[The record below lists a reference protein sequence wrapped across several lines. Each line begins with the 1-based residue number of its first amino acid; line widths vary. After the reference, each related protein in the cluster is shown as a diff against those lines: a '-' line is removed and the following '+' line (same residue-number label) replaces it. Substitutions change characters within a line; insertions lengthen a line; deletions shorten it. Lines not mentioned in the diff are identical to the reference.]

1 MSVKWG
7 RWMSSPEGRDSVP
20 STSRFVA
27 SLNVLVLDPKGI
39 EEESRN
45 EVQRIPRKGRTG
57 GGG

>member
-1 MSVKWG
+1 
-7 RWMSSPEGRDSVP
+7 MSSPEGRDSVP

-39 EEESRN
+39 EEESMN